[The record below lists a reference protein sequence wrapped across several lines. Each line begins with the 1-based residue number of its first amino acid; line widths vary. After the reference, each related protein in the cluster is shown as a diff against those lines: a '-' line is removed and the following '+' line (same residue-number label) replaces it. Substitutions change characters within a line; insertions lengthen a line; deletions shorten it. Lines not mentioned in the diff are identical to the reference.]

1 MEKYPMRK
9 IMFALVCLFIF
20 SGAMAQK
27 KAAYVIYNSKGKKV
41 SYSKMLKTLAKQDIV
56 MFGELH
62 NNAIAHWLE
71 LEVTKDL
78 GAKRNLVLGAEMYE
92 ADNQNALNSYLSSEY
107 TYKQLDSAAR
117 LWNNNKTDYAP
128 LVDYAKDNN
137 LKFIATNIPRRYAS
151 KVHKGGFEA
160 LDTLS
165 DLEKS
170 WIAPLPMQFDS
181 TMPTYVDILSM
192 MGEHGSMNL
201 VRAQATKDATMA
213 HFLYTNYVPGSL
225 FLHYNGSYHSNK
237 KEGIVWYLKQVNSNL
252 NIGNIAVVSQSD
264 IYKLSDESK
273 DLADFIICVD
283 EDMTPTY

>member
-1 MEKYPMRK
+1 MRK
-9 IMFALVCLFIF
+9 IMFALVGLFIF

-27 KAAYVIYNSKGKKV
+27 NAAYVIYNSKGKKV

-151 KVHKGGFEA
+151 KEKKGGI
-160 LDTLS
+160 
-165 DLEKS
+165 EK
-170 WIAPLPMQFDS
+170 I
-181 TMPTYVDILSM
+181 
-192 MGEHGSMNL
+192 E
-201 VRAQATKDATMA
+201 K
-213 HFLYTNYVPGSL
+213 
-225 FLHYNGSYHSNK
+225 
-237 KEGIVWYLKQVNSNL
+237 
-252 NIGNIAVVSQSD
+252 
-264 IYKLSDESK
+264 
-273 DLADFIICVD
+273 
-283 EDMTPTY
+283 